1 MTSSPRFKA
10 CLFASVVSLLISSDC
25 AAEKPIFET
34 SFEDMKS
41 GQFDNA
47 EINGFKFT
55 TSGTCN
61 ITKKYARTGKQ
72 CLHLL
77 GDEGNVITLNLPTTM
92 QNVKGI
98 SFHAERWTSRDP
110 FAFSVDVNANG
121 KWKRIAKLDQVTVV
135 GARFLSHIQLAI
147 KEEAKISAIRF
158 RVAAASKAGLLI
170 DDLALFNCPPDRPT
184 AIPSESFPTKPL
196 QLASRQTLFKS
207 GTNDTHTYRIPAVVT
222 AKNGDIVVACDARR
236 KNSAD
241 LVHQRTIDIVFR
253 RSTDNGN
260 TWSPIEVMDPI
271 TNGGCSDPSLLL
283 DRETG
288 EIFCFY
294 NYMSNDKSSKEYRF
308 ILQKSADHGKT
319 WSEPED
325 FTEQVAG
332 PELKNS
338 FKFITSG
345 RGIQTSD
352 GTLMHNY
359 VQVGKGVTVITSTDH
374 GKSWS
379 AVVDVPHGDESK
391 LVELADGSLMINSRI
406 APGRRNVHRS
416 QDGGKTWN
424 TEADYS
430 LCDPR
435 CNASIIRYPVGLY
448 GNNSELLL
456 FCNAASN
463 SERKNLAVRLSK
475 DNGDTWSDGHVID
488 SGPSAYSELDILS
501 DGKVIVVYEPGHSE
515 IRAITFE
522 LDELLT
528 PKK

>member
-41 GQFDNA
+41 GQFDNT

-61 ITKKYARTGKQ
+61 ITNKYARTGKQ
-72 CLHLL
+72 CLYLL

-92 QNVKGI
+92 Q
-98 SFHAERWTSRDP
+98 
-110 FAFSVDVNANG
+110 
-121 KWKRIAKLDQVTVV
+121 
-135 GARFLSHIQLAI
+135 
-147 KEEAKISAIRF
+147 
-158 RVAAASKAGLLI
+158 
-170 DDLALFNCPPDRPT
+170 
-184 AIPSESFPTKPL
+184 
-196 QLASRQTLFKS
+196 
-207 GTNDTHTYRIPAVVT
+207 
-222 AKNGDIVVACDARR
+222 
-236 KNSAD
+236 
-241 LVHQRTIDIVFR
+241 
-253 RSTDNGN
+253 
-260 TWSPIEVMDPI
+260 
-271 TNGGCSDPSLLL
+271 
-283 DRETG
+283 
-288 EIFCFY
+288 
-294 NYMSNDKSSKEYRF
+294 
-308 ILQKSADHGKT
+308 
-319 WSEPED
+319 
-325 FTEQVAG
+325 
-332 PELKNS
+332 
-338 FKFITSG
+338 
-345 RGIQTSD
+345 
-352 GTLMHNY
+352 
-359 VQVGKGVTVITSTDH
+359 
-374 GKSWS
+374 
-379 AVVDVPHGDESK
+379 
-391 LVELADGSLMINSRI
+391 
-406 APGRRNVHRS
+406 NVHRS

-475 DNGDTWSDGHVID
+475 DNGDTWSDDHVID

-528 PKK
+528 PNK

>member
-41 GQFDNA
+41 GQFDNT

-61 ITKKYARTGKQ
+61 ITNKYARTGKQ
-72 CLHLL
+72 CLYLL

-92 QNVKGI
+92 Q
-98 SFHAERWTSRDP
+98 
-110 FAFSVDVNANG
+110 
-121 KWKRIAKLDQVTVV
+121 
-135 GARFLSHIQLAI
+135 
-147 KEEAKISAIRF
+147 
-158 RVAAASKAGLLI
+158 
-170 DDLALFNCPPDRPT
+170 
-184 AIPSESFPTKPL
+184 
-196 QLASRQTLFKS
+196 
-207 GTNDTHTYRIPAVVT
+207 
-222 AKNGDIVVACDARR
+222 
-236 KNSAD
+236 
-241 LVHQRTIDIVFR
+241 
-253 RSTDNGN
+253 
-260 TWSPIEVMDPI
+260 
-271 TNGGCSDPSLLL
+271 
-283 DRETG
+283 
-288 EIFCFY
+288 
-294 NYMSNDKSSKEYRF
+294 
-308 ILQKSADHGKT
+308 
-319 WSEPED
+319 
-325 FTEQVAG
+325 
-332 PELKNS
+332 
-338 FKFITSG
+338 
-345 RGIQTSD
+345 
-352 GTLMHNY
+352 
-359 VQVGKGVTVITSTDH
+359 
-374 GKSWS
+374 
-379 AVVDVPHGDESK
+379 
-391 LVELADGSLMINSRI
+391 
-406 APGRRNVHRS
+406 NVHRS

-475 DNGDTWSDGHVID
+475 DNGDTWSDDHVID

-501 DGKVIVVYEPGHSE
+501 DGKVIVVYEPGHSK

>member
-34 SFEDMKS
+34 SFEDKKS

-61 ITKKYARTGKQ
+61 ITNKYARTGKQ

-92 QNVKGI
+92 
-98 SFHAERWTSRDP
+98 E
-110 FAFSVDVNANG
+110 
-121 KWKRIAKLDQVTVV
+121 
-135 GARFLSHIQLAI
+135 
-147 KEEAKISAIRF
+147 
-158 RVAAASKAGLLI
+158 
-170 DDLALFNCPPDRPT
+170 
-184 AIPSESFPTKPL
+184 
-196 QLASRQTLFKS
+196 
-207 GTNDTHTYRIPAVVT
+207 
-222 AKNGDIVVACDARR
+222 
-236 KNSAD
+236 
-241 LVHQRTIDIVFR
+241 
-253 RSTDNGN
+253 
-260 TWSPIEVMDPI
+260 
-271 TNGGCSDPSLLL
+271 
-283 DRETG
+283 
-288 EIFCFY
+288 
-294 NYMSNDKSSKEYRF
+294 
-308 ILQKSADHGKT
+308 
-319 WSEPED
+319 
-325 FTEQVAG
+325 
-332 PELKNS
+332 
-338 FKFITSG
+338 
-345 RGIQTSD
+345 
-352 GTLMHNY
+352 
-359 VQVGKGVTVITSTDH
+359 
-374 GKSWS
+374 
-379 AVVDVPHGDESK
+379 
-391 LVELADGSLMINSRI
+391 
-406 APGRRNVHRS
+406 NVHRS

-430 LCDPR
+430 PCEPR

-448 GNNSELLL
+448 GNNRELLL

-463 SERKNLAVRLSK
+463 SERKNLAVRFSK

-528 PKK
+528 PNK